1 MARSKGAP
9 PPLTLV
15 PAAEIAADPLR
26 QKLDKLAFD
35 LADSLMDRDTPV
47 AERIAGLKALA
58 AYHDSKGGG
67 KAPAKNAFDTY
78 RSAIGAQEE

>member
-15 PAAEIAADPLR
+15 PPAEIASDPLR
-26 QKLDKLAFD
+26 QKLDKLALD
-35 LADSLMDRDTPV
+35 LADSLMGRDTPV